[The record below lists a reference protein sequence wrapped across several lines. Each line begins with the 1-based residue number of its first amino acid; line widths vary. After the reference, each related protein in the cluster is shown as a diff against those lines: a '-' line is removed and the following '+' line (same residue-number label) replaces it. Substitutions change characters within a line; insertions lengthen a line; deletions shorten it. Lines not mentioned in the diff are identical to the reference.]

1 MTKKLNLKEIAVI
14 VFGTAIIA
22 AAVYFF
28 MLPSDLTVGSITAV
42 AYVIS
47 QFLPLQTSVI
57 TLTLNVILLL
67 MGLILIGKEFAAKTA
82 LGAVLMPVFLGVFE
96 ILLPNFTSMTQDATL
111 DLVCYILLVGIGQ
124 ALLFSY
130 NASTG
135 GLEIIAKIMNKY
147 LRMDLGKALSS
158 SGMVIALS
166 AAICF
171 DTKTVVLSV
180 LGTYFGGMLVDK
192 FIFGINLKRRV
203 CIISQKNDE
212 IVSYILHTLHSGASL
227 YDVIGAYDNTVRREI
242 NVIVDKQ
249 EYRELMDYLRKT
261 DPKAFVTV
269 YSVGEMRYTPKK

>member
-82 LGAVLMPVFLGVFE
+82 LGAILMPVFLGVFE

>member
-1 MTKKLNLKEIAVI
+1 MTKKFNFKEIAVI
-14 VFGTAIIA
+14 IFGTAIIA

-47 QFLPLQTSVI
+47 QFVPLQTSVI

-67 MGLILIGKEFAAKTA
+67 MGLVLIGKEFAAKTA
-82 LGAVLMPVFLGVFE
+82 LGAILMPVFLGVFE
-96 ILLPNFTSMTQDATL
+96 FLLPNFTSLTQDATL

-124 ALLFSY
+124 AMLFSY

-135 GLEIIAKIMNKY
+135 GLEIIAKIMNKF

-158 SGMVIALS
+158 SGMIIALS
-166 AAICF
+166 AALCF

-203 CIISQKNDE
+203 CIISPKTDE
-212 IVSYILHTLHSGASL
+212 IVDFILHTLHSGASL
-227 YDVIGAYDNTVRREI
+227 YDMIGAYDNTVRREI

-249 EYRELMDYLRKT
+249 EYRMLMEYLRKT
-261 DPKAFVTV
+261 DPKAFITV